1 MADVAAKSDKRR
13 REILDAARQEFSAK
27 GFAGTSMEAIARRAR
42 ASKETLYSW
51 FTNKETLFR
60 SVFEARLDSVGT
72 HATAAVQK
80 NPNPSHVLPVIA
92 RDIVKMLLAMEPL
105 NRAAASAGAGAPA
118 LARGMGE
125 AIAEERKNFVRYLE
139 WCRQLGL
146 IEFDDDPYEIAS
158 MFVAMAQGEWTMR
171 VGYKLVDKVTDEMI
185 DAHAQRVTRLFLK
198 ALAPEKKPAETST
211 Q

>member
-1 MADVAAKSDKRR
+1 MAGTAVKATRPAKDARR
-13 REILDAARQEFSAK
+13 AEILEAASQEFMRN
-27 GFAGTSMEAIARRAR
+27 GFAGTSMAAIAGRAR
-42 ASKETLYSW
+42 ASKETLYAW
-51 FTNKETLFR
+51 FENKETLFR
-60 SVFEARLDSVGT
+60 AVFEARLGSLGT
-72 HATAAVQK
+72 HATAAVQA
-80 NPNPSHVLPVIA
+80 NPHPSHVLPVIA

-125 AIAEERKNFVRYLE
+125 AIVEERKNFVRYIE

-158 MFVAMAQGEWTMR
+158 TFVALAQGEWTMR
-171 VGYKLVDKVTDEMI
+171 LGYRLVDKVTDEMI

-198 ALAPEKKPAETST
+198 ALAPEKKR
-211 Q
+211 

>member
-1 MADVAAKSDKRR
+1 MAEAAEKATKRR
-13 REILDAARQEFSAK
+13 QEILDAARQEFSAK

-51 FTNKETLFR
+51 FTNKEQLFR
-60 SVFEARLDSVGT
+60 AVFVARLDSLGT

-80 NPNPSHVLPVIA
+80 NPHPSNVLPVIA

-105 NRAAASAGAGAPA
+105 NRAAASAGVGAPA

-125 AIAEERKNFVRYLE
+125 AIVEERKNFVRYIE
-139 WCRQLGL
+139 WCRQIGL
-146 IEFDDDPYEIAS
+146 IEFDDDPFEIAS
-158 MFVAMAQGEWTMR
+158 TFVAMAQGEWTMR
-171 VGYKLVDKVTDEMI
+171 LGYRLVDKVTDEMI
-185 DAHAQRVTRLFLK
+185 DAHAERVTRLFLK
-198 ALAPEKKPAETST
+198 ALAPRTKPASP